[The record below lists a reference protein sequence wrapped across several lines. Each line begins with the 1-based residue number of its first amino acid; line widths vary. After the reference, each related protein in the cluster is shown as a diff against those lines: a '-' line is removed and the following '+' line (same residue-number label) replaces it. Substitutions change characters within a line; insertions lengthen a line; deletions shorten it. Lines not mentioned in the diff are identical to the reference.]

1 MVELVLLMSSF
12 NELYDSP
19 FPTAH
24 ATRRACRSFR
34 PMHLLAGLL
43 SAAVVG
49 TQLVSLDSLPRR
61 AEGGPVHAD
70 TARGTAAR
78 GPGADLGSD
87 SAAARRRAARLARP
101 YLNEVLRQRDSVVER
116 WPERVTNPIRVWV
129 APSPKQ
135 LSGWDPAFP
144 ASVRSA
150 FEGWQGSGVPVRFTF
165 VGDSARAEVRVRWVS
180 RFKTDESGRTVWWSN
195 TRSWITKA
203 DITLATHASDGAT
216 QDAESLRAV
225 ALHEVGHLLG
235 LDHCADSGNVMAAW
249 VEVADLSDADRATA
263 RALYSLPAG
272 RVR

>member
-1 MVELVLLMSSF
+1 
-12 NELYDSP
+12 
-19 FPTAH
+19 
-24 ATRRACRSFR
+24 
-34 PMHLLAGLL
+34 MHLLAGLL

-49 TQLVSLDSLPRR
+49 TQLVSSDTLPSRKR
-61 AEGGPVHAD
+61 DEGVHVD
-70 TARGTAAR
+70 AAR
-78 GPGADLGSD
+78 SAAAGD
-87 SAAARRRAARLARP
+87 SAAARRRARLARP
-101 YLNEVLRQRDSVVER
+101 YLSEVLRQRDSVVER
-116 WPERVTNPIRVWV
+116 WPERVANPIRVWI
-129 APSPKQ
+129 APSPKK

-150 FEGWQGSGVPVRFTF
+150 FQGWQGSGVPVRFTF
-165 VGDSARAEVRVRWVS
+165 IDDSARAEVRVRWVS

-203 DITLATHASDGAT
+203 DITLATHASDGAA

-263 RALYSLPAG
+263 RALYALPAG